1 MQPDGNRLVESRL
14 WTDRLEL
21 SDTWRMRLLY
31 VPVLDSTGKVRGLCG
46 MEMSNL
52 YFRLSYPMVEG
63 SCGNIVTVLAPVDKK
78 KETSIWIRRCSEIQ
92 KKRIFHHQ
100 ER

>member
-1 MQPDGNRLVESRL
+1 MKFKGNRLAESCL
-14 WTDRLEL
+14 WTDRLKL
-21 SDTWRMRLLY
+21 KDTWEDVQLLY

-63 SCGNIVTVLAPVDKK
+63 SYGNMVTVVAPMDEKGKIYLDKAMFGD
-78 KETSIWIRRCSEIQ
+78 
-92 KKRIFHHQ
+92 IFHQ
-100 ER
+100 PER